1 MSDPISVAVIGG
13 GAAGMMAAIAA
24 AEAGASVTVYEPNAV
39 LGKKLRITGKGR
51 CNVTNDCTPA
61 EIMDAVTKNPKFLRG
76 ALYRFTPA
84 DTMAFF
90 ESAGVPLKTE
100 RGRRVF
106 PVSDRAADISSAMEK
121 RMHAL
126 GVTVVHEAVSD
137 LIFTGESEC
146 RTVSGVTTDSG
157 AHAHGAVIVAT
168 GGVSYPG
175 TGSRGDG
182 YRLAKSAGLAVTE
195 TLPSLVPIVTKEDFA
210 PLAGLSLR
218 NVTLTVWQGG
228 KTVFSEMGE
237 MLFTHFGVSGPLVL
251 SASAHMRGAMHN
263 YKMEIDLK
271 PALDDA
277 TLDARLLAD
286 LSKYAQR
293 DFVNALG
300 DLLPQKLIDPV
311 IAHAQIPE
319 RIKAGTLT
327 RVQRMALL
335 RVLKH
340 FPLTPLRFRPINE
353 AIVTSGGVDV
363 AELHTKTMMAKRCPG
378 LFFAGEVID
387 VDAYTGGYNLQ
398 IAFSTGVAAGQSAAA
413 YADEISHPKGST
425 DI

>member
-1 MSDPISVAVIGG
+1 MNNVAVVGG
-13 GAAGMMAAIAA
+13 GAAGMMAAIHA
-24 AEAGASVTVYEPNAV
+24 AEAGASVTVYEPNNV

-51 CNVTNDCTPA
+51 CNVTNDCTA
-61 EIMDAVTKNPKFLRG
+61 DEVMEAVTKNPKFLRG

-90 ESAGVPLKTE
+90 EEAGVPLKTE

-106 PVSDRAADISSAMEK
+106 PVSDRAADISVALEK
-121 RMHAL
+121 RMRAL
-126 GVTVVHEAVSD
+126 GVRVVREAVTALSFSETD
-137 LIFTGESEC
+137 SVKSVTG
-146 RTVSGVTTDSG
+146 VVTDSG
-157 AHAHGAVIVAT
+157 EYPYGAVIVAT

-182 YRLAKSAGLAVTE
+182 YRLARSAGLSVTDV
-195 TLPSLVPIVTKEDFA
+195 LPSLVPVITKEDTA

-218 NVTLTVWQGG
+218 NVTLTVSSGG
-228 KTVFSEMGE
+228 KTVFFEMGE

-251 SASAHMRGAMHN
+251 SASAHMRGDMQS
-263 YKMEIDLK
+263 YRMEIDLK

-277 TLDARLLAD
+277 TLDARLLSD

-293 DFVNALG
+293 DFVNALS
-300 DLLPQKLIDPV
+300 DLLPQKLIDPI
-311 IAHAQIPE
+311 IALTGISP
-319 RIKAGTLT
+319 RKKAGTVT
-327 RVQRMALL
+327 RAERLSLL
-335 RVLKH
+335 LALKH
-340 FPLTPLRFRPINE
+340 FPLTPTGFRPINE

-363 AELHTKTMMAKRCPG
+363 GEIHTKTMMAKRCPG

-398 IAFSTGVAAGQSAAA
+398 IAFSTGAAAGEGAAEYAAA
-413 YADEISHPKGST
+413 LDL
-425 DI
+425 